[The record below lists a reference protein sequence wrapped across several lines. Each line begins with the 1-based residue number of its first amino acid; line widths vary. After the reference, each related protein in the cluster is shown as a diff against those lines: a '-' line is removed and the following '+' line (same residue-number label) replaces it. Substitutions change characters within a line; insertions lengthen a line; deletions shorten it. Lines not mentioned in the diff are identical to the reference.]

1 MGWRYKTDSTPPPLR
16 VRIGCD
22 SQDMFRYKCFVIN
35 VHVHIRFYLTSEEGA
50 SVTDAFE
57 FQGLT
62 HRDPIL
68 QAWPGQRLRR
78 LAPSPK
84 RRVCSDAT
92 HSASSLLDPAWRQLR
107 VTKKHLHPQQRRQN
121 PPHLRV
127 RESPVC
133 GTRETSN
140 LTPQPGSVPTTTLTP
155 TATRRAVSVCR

>member
-1 MGWRYKTDSTPPPLR
+1 MPKSVQLNLGHSAYAIVIRVMLSLINLSCMCIQIRLSQLTDKS
-16 VRIGCD
+16 
-22 SQDMFRYKCFVIN
+22 
-35 VHVHIRFYLTSEEGA
+35 
-50 SVTDAFE
+50 E

-62 HRDPIL
+62 RRDPIL
-68 QAWPGQRLRR
+68 QPWPGERRRR

-92 HSASSLLDPAWRQLR
+92 HSVSSLLEPASRQR
-107 VTKKHLHPQQRRQN
+107 RATKKRLPPQQRRQN